1 VKQNLLQEYALSM
14 SAKPATIYLGT
25 RSHNC
30 RRPGHP
36 KRHQEGRYRNLIKG
50 RSSFKKQAA
59 GQGTEAA
66 IQRYHN
72 HQLSVKKVVKFTN
85 QVGKSNL
92 AKKLSGSSTPSDSNK
107 EQQNQLENQK
117 KMTTSV
123 LHLPATP
130 TTTPAIVAVTN
141 LDTIGCP
148 SGTTKLKQQQN
159 TSSSSLSSSQNSTS
173 TAKVVGSIPSV
184 ITNVKPGLPS
194 PSSTSETS
202 DYQRST
208 PSPNAGNED
217 QLRSLGTTEIDW
229 SQNNHPCNEHR
240 INGNSRD
247 AKLQIQN
254 NRQIISTNQNQQ
266 KLQNNNPRRKSTSS
280 LIQNNSTSTTS
291 MMLNSSSSGISVNV
305 SNPNKCASENNRE
318 QTMISTNNSSN
329 LVLQQLRVALKKL
342 PEAKLNAKV
351 SLKSPEA
358 VKRRHSDC
366 GLISNMFNS
375 NGSLLPSDPEVSGV
389 KKAKLYQQQP
399 HNRRPLSASVH
410 SKGQGK
416 ITAYLPEMKH
426 FIALRKE
433 KLDRVLN
440 LAQAPP
446 KLASSEQKHKKTTY

>member
-1 VKQNLLQEYALSM
+1 MERVR
-14 SAKPATIYLGT
+14 T
-25 RSHNC
+25 H
-30 RRPGHP
+30 
-36 KRHQEGRYRNLIKG
+36 
-50 RSSFKKQAA
+50 SFCFL
-59 GQGTEAA
+59 T
-66 IQRYHN
+66 
-72 HQLSVKKVVKFTN
+72 
-85 QVGKSNL
+85 
-92 AKKLSGSSTPSDSNK
+92 
-107 EQQNQLENQK
+107 
-117 KMTTSV
+117 
-123 LHLPATP
+123 
-130 TTTPAIVAVTN
+130 
-141 LDTIGCP
+141 
-148 SGTTKLKQQQN
+148 
-159 TSSSSLSSSQNSTS
+159 
-173 TAKVVGSIPSV
+173 
-184 ITNVKPGLPS
+184 
-194 PSSTSETS
+194 
-202 DYQRST
+202 
-208 PSPNAGNED
+208 
-217 QLRSLGTTEIDW
+217 GTTEIDW

-254 NRQIISTNQNQQ
+254 NRQIISNQQ

-351 SLKSPEA
+351 SLKPIEA

-375 NGSLLPSDPEVSGV
+375 NGSLPSDPEVSGV

-399 HNRRPLSASVH
+399 HNRKPLSASIPH

-446 KLASSEQKHKKTTY
+446 KLASSEKHKKQHTSNTGLEAGLDEACMQDISSTTESGKKEQQMVSFSSCKK